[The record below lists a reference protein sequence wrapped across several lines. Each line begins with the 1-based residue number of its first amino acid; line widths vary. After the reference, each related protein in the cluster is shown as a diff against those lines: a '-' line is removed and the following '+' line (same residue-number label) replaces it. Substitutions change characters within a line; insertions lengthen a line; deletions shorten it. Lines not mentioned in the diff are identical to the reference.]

1 MIFRSIRWRL
11 QIWHGLMMVGVLI
24 GFGVTAYQ
32 LERAT
37 RMHQVDQ
44 ELEVRQKNLR
54 QSLREGSR
62 EGPPDGPPGRRGD
75 APPPRHELH
84 LPPHLSRYFS
94 KENSPAYY
102 GVIWTRYGQ
111 ESGRSDTAP
120 PDVPTPD
127 GARPEAGTIT
137 RTRGTVREAYSATP
151 PGEVVLA
158 GRSIAPELA
167 ALRSFALGLLAVG
180 GGVLGIGLAGGWFL
194 VSRVIRPI
202 DAISDTAGRIAA
214 GNLSERIRTEEPGS
228 ELGRLAAVLNDT
240 FARLDDAFAQ
250 QRQFTADA
258 SHELRTPVSV
268 ILSQTQATLARPR
281 SPEEYRATLEAC
293 QRSAQRMR
301 RLITSLLELARLD
314 AGQDP
319 MERQKFDLSK
329 IVADA
334 LELVGPLG
342 EERSVRWTTDLSSA
356 PCTGDAE
363 KITQV
368 VTNLLT
374 NAIHHNRDQGEV
386 RVSVRAEE
394 GGAVLTVA
402 DTGVGIAEADL
413 PHVFRRFFRAD
424 KARSHGDGRTGLGL
438 AICQAIVD
446 AHQGRLSVTSRPG
459 AGSTFTLRLPAA

>member
-11 QIWHGLMMVGVLI
+11 QVWHGLMMLGVLI

-44 ELEVRQKNLR
+44 ELEERQKNLR
-54 QSLREGSR
+54 QSLRD
-62 EGPPDGPPGRRGD
+62 GPPDGPPGRRGGG
-75 APPPRHELH
+75 APPARHGLH
-84 LPPHLSRYFS
+84 LPPHLARYFA
-94 KENSPAYY
+94 KENSPAFY
-102 GVIWTRYGQ
+102 GVIWTHDGH
-111 ESGRSDTAP
+111 ELERSETAP
-120 PDVPTPD
+120 ADIPAP
-127 GARPEAGTIT
+127 GGLRPEAGTVN
-137 RTRGTVREAYSATP
+137 RTRGTFREAFSATP

-180 GGVLGIGLAGGWFL
+180 AGVLTVGLAGGWFL
-194 VSRVIRPI
+194 ASRVIRPI
-202 DAISDTAGRIAA
+202 HAISETAGRIAA
-214 GNLSERIRTEEPGS
+214 GNLSERIRTDEADS
-228 ELGRLAAVLNDT
+228 ELGRLATVLNGT
-240 FARLDDAFAQ
+240 FSRLDDAFAQ

-301 RLITSLLELARLD
+301 RLIASLLELARLD

-319 MERQKFDLSK
+319 MARQKFDLAQ

-334 LELVGPLG
+334 LELVRPLG
-342 EERSVRWTTDLSSA
+342 EERSLRWTTDLSSA

-363 KITQV
+363 KIAQV

-386 RVSVRAEE
+386 HVTVRAEH
-394 GGAVLTVA
+394 GDAVLTVA

-459 AGSTFTLRLPAA
+459 TGSTFTLRLPAA

>member
-137 RTRGTVREAYSATP
+137 VLSLTTPSANP
-151 PGEVVLA
+151 S
-158 GRSIAPELA
+158 RSIA
-167 ALRSFALGLLAVG
+167 
-180 GGVLGIGLAGGWFL
+180 
-194 VSRVIRPI
+194 
-202 DAISDTAGRIAA
+202 
-214 GNLSERIRTEEPGS
+214 
-228 ELGRLAAVLNDT
+228 
-240 FARLDDAFAQ
+240 
-250 QRQFTADA
+250 
-258 SHELRTPVSV
+258 
-268 ILSQTQATLARPR
+268 
-281 SPEEYRATLEAC
+281 
-293 QRSAQRMR
+293 
-301 RLITSLLELARLD
+301 
-314 AGQDP
+314 
-319 MERQKFDLSK
+319 
-329 IVADA
+329 
-334 LELVGPLG
+334 
-342 EERSVRWTTDLSSA
+342 A
-356 PCTGDAE
+356 P
-363 KITQV
+363 
-368 VTNLLT
+368 
-374 NAIHHNRDQGEV
+374 
-386 RVSVRAEE
+386 
-394 GGAVLTVA
+394 
-402 DTGVGIAEADL
+402 
-413 PHVFRRFFRAD
+413 
-424 KARSHGDGRTGLGL
+424 
-438 AICQAIVD
+438 
-446 AHQGRLSVTSRPG
+446 
-459 AGSTFTLRLPAA
+459 

>member
-44 ELEVRQKNLR
+44 ELEERQKNLR
-54 QSLREGSR
+54 QSLREGPR
-62 EGPPDGPPGRRGD
+62 DGPPDGPPGRRGG
-75 APPPRHELH
+75 AASSRHGLH
-84 LPPHLSRYFS
+84 LPPHLSRYFTQ
-94 KENSPAYY
+94 ENSPAYY
-102 GVIWTRYGQ
+102 GVIWTRDGH
-111 ESGRSDTAP
+111 ELERSDTAP
-120 PDVPTPD
+120 AHVPAPD
-127 GARPEAGTIT
+127 GVRPEAGTIS
-137 RTRGTVREAYSATP
+137 RTRGTFRESFSATP

-158 GRSIAPELA
+158 GRSIAPEIA

-180 GGVLGIGLAGGWFL
+180 SGVLGIGLAGGWL
-194 VSRVIRPI
+194 LASRVIRPI
-202 DAISDTAGRIAA
+202 QAISETAGRIAA
-214 GNLSERIRTEEPGS
+214 GNLSERIRTGETDS
-228 ELGRLAAVLNDT
+228 ELGQLATVLNGT

-268 ILSQTQATLARPR
+268 IFSQTQATLARPR

-319 MERQKFDLSK
+319 MARQPFDLART
-329 IVADA
+329 VADA
-334 LELVGPLG
+334 LDLVKPLG
-342 EERSVRWTTDLSSA
+342 EERSIRWTTDLSSA
-356 PCTGDAE
+356 PFTGDAE
-363 KITQV
+363 KIGQV

-374 NAIHHNRDQGEV
+374 NAIYHNRDQGEV
-386 RVSVRAEE
+386 RVTVRAEE
-394 GGAVLTVA
+394 GRAVLIVA
-402 DTGVGIAEADL
+402 DTGVGIAEADR

-424 KARSHGDGRTGLGL
+424 PARAHGDGRTGLGL

-446 AHQGRLSVTSRPG
+446 AHGGRLGDESRPG
-459 AGSTFTLRLPAA
+459 TGSTFTLRLPAG